1 MEQVVAVMQWNW
13 LGDEEDVRRLCR
25 AVGRAG
31 RYGKQI
37 ELDSE
42 AESFR

>member
-13 LGDEEDVRRLCR
+13 LGDEEGVRG
-25 AVGRAG
+25 AGRAG
-31 RYGKQI
+31 SYGKQI
-37 ELDSE
+37 EFDSE